1 MPHRGAPPSRVSA
14 GNLRRL
20 ANQIAE
26 QLNRERKAQIAQA
39 DDAASSESTGPT
51 IAKNWA
57 RIYDYMPVFAYWE
70 GARSNRSLKDDP
82 GGLTLYG
89 VTQIALDD
97 WRAKH
102 PDIPTAGDGSMPENV
117 SDLTPENARIIHL
130 GRSWDQY
137 NLHRIKDDGVA
148 FQIFDIMG
156 PTGAHGVAKIVYPT
170 IDEVLRRHGQRFSGL
185 VPPKTGG
192 IDQNAIDRINAIDE
206 AGLTRDLQEALVNR
220 RLNYFKRLDNFD
232 ANPGWVTRAEYFRP
246 GSRPRESWR
255 Q

>member
-1 MPHRGAPPSRVSA
+1 MPPRGAPSLRFSA
-14 GNLRRL
+14 DGPRQL
-20 ANQIAE
+20 ADQIADTL
-26 QLNRERKAQIAQA
+26 QRERDTQIA
-39 DDAASSESTGPT
+39 DAVNGSSTGPT
-51 IAKNWA
+51 DPAAKAWA
-57 RIYDYMPVFAYWE
+57 RIYDYMPVFAHWE
-70 GARSNRSLKDDP
+70 GVRSDRSAADDP

-102 PDIPTAGDGSMPENV
+102 PDVPITGDRSMPENV
-117 SDLTPENARIIHL
+117 GDLTPEQAQMIHL
-130 GRSWDQY
+130 TRAWDQY
-137 NLHRIKDDGVA
+137 KLHQIKNDGVA

-156 PTGAHGVAKIVYPT
+156 PTGARGVAKIIYPA
-170 IDEVLRRHGQRFSGL
+170 IDEVLRRHGQRFGGL
-185 VPPKTGG
+185 VRPAAGG
-192 IDQNAIDRINAIDE
+192 IDQSAIDRINAIDE

-220 RLNYFKRLDNFD
+220 RLNYLKTLNNFD